1 MDGMTFLGFVLIVAA
16 GIVVPAVALE
26 LLSPMRQRPVV
37 REAERASMRL
47 PAAESMAAS
56 IPAFFARPQSDQRLR
71 PTLGFDD
78 AMLALLQ
85 DHVKAERAVVNEFVH
100 FPSVD
105 SLYARTSLT
114 MH

>member
-1 MDGMTFLGFVLIVAA
+1 MEGMTFLGFVLIVAA
-16 GIVVPAVALE
+16 GIVVPAIALE

-37 REAERASMRL
+37 REAERASTSAR
-47 PAAESMAAS
+47 AAESMAAS
-56 IPAFFARPQSDQRLR
+56 IPAFFTRPQLKQR
-71 PTLGFDD
+71 PMATLGFDD
-78 AMLALLQ
+78 AMLAVLQ
-85 DHVKAERAVVNEFVH
+85 NHVKAERAVVNEFVH

>member
-1 MDGMTFLGFVLIVAA
+1 MEGMTFLGFVLIVAV
-16 GIVVPAVALE
+16 GIGVPAVVLE
-26 LLSPMRQRPVV
+26 LLSPMRERSVV
-37 REAERASMRL
+37 REPQRASSAE
-47 PAAESMAAS
+47 AAESMAAS
-56 IPAFFARPQSDQRLR
+56 IPAFFVRPQSDQLVR

-85 DHVKAERAVVNEFVH
+85 DLVKAERAVVNEFVH

-105 SLYARTSLT
+105 SLYARPSLT